1 MHRKTKIKFVYHVLG
16 MAAVL
21 ELPANDGRKHKK
33 TICNTDWVDILPECF
48 VRWFKKLLCV

>member
-1 MHRKTKIKFVYHVLG
+1 MHGKTKIKFVYHVLG